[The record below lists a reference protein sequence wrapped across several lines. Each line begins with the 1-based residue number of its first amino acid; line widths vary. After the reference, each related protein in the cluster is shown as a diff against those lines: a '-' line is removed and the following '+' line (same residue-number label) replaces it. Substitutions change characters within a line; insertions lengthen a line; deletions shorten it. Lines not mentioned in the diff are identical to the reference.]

1 MSGSTLIVCLIIN
14 RALLAA
20 DPGIGGGLGQFL
32 LPLALIAPIWYFL
45 VIRPQ
50 QQQRRK
56 LQDMISNLKTG
67 DKVVT
72 SGGIYGT
79 VVGFRDSVVQVQIA
93 SQVKVDMARSAI
105 TGMVSEEAASAD
117 PSGKTKK

>member
-20 DPGIGGGLGQFL
+20 DPGMGGALGQFL
-32 LPLALIAPIWYFL
+32 LLFAPLFAIWYFL

-50 QQQRRK
+50 QQQKRK
-56 LQDMISNLKTG
+56 TQDMLSNLKTG
-67 DKVVT
+67 DRVVT

-79 VVGFRDSVVQVQIA
+79 VVGFRDGVVQVQIA

-117 PSGKTKK
+117 PGGKAKK